1 MTEDVKNKS
10 ASGDAD
16 ATDERGRANEEQTNQ
31 IEETTSESKVATEA
45 SGASDDSSQNTEK
58 ETTSTE
64 NEDKL
69 ETKSSAEDHKSS
81 ADAQTE
87 NSEETVNKKTG
98 SKDSTSMKEGKDK
111 SNETAEKATDDG
123 AVDTI
128 EIEIKADSAK
138 KNREEFQAEIRDQI
152 ENCKFEIIGALQ
164 EHIHDELEHF
174 QKQTRKIERR
184 RRAGVIT
191 RDIIILVLAVII
203 GFLSYWLYDAK
214 YFDFMKSDC
223 ERNNNCDVATTQ
235 TDPEVKSAEW
245 YKQNYGYLFDSLQT
259 KLDADKVS
267 AYYLYTDD
275 HKASEMQ
282 TEYLLGMAYNRLNSN
297 ITYDSNDGIIVPAN
311 DLRQAYIDL
320 IGNADNFKKTNFTYH
335 CADFEYRKDSDDFTA
350 KSLLCADTADRQ
362 IVEEIDEIYEEGNVL
377 YFLTTATIYDRT
389 NNSFYSF
396 DNLFKPVVKNVTEDD
411 LAEHKSLLNQY
422 QYQFKKSN
430 GKYYFSG
437 IVKLS

>member
-10 ASGDAD
+10 ASSDAD
-16 ATDERGRANEEQTNQ
+16 ATDEKGRANEEQTNQ
-31 IEETTSESKVATEA
+31 TEQQEKTPQEPKAGAEVGESDNE
-45 SGASDDSSQNTEK
+45 SSQSNKK

-64 NEDKL
+64 NEDKVETGSATKDGEGATETRDAATKKKDESSKVAATST
-69 ETKSSAEDHKSS
+69 ETKP
-81 ADAQTE
+81 
-87 NSEETVNKKTG
+87 
-98 SKDSTSMKEGKDK
+98 EG
-111 SNETAEKATDDG
+111 DD

-138 KNREEFQAEIRDQI
+138 KSREEFQAEVRDQI

-164 EHIHDELEHF
+164 EHIHGELEHF

-191 RDIIILVLAVII
+191 RDIIILILAVII

-223 ERNNNCDVATTQ
+223 ERDNNCEVATTEA
-235 TDPEVKSAEW
+235 DPEVKSAEW

-259 KLDADKVS
+259 KLDANKIS

-275 HKASEMQ
+275 HKASEIQ
-282 TEYLLGMAYNRLNSN
+282 SEYLLGMAYNRLNSN
-297 ITYDSNDGIIVPAN
+297 ITYDSSDGIIVPAS

-320 IGNADNFKKTNFTYH
+320 IGNADNFKKTDFTYH
-335 CADFEYRKDSDDFTA
+335 CADFEYRKASDDFAA

-362 IVEEIDEIYEEGNVL
+362 ILEEIDEIYEEGNVL
-377 YFLTTATIYDRT
+377 YFLTTATIYDKT